1 MIRMRFAHISDT
13 HLGFRQYGLHEREL
27 DVYHAFKD
35 AIRKIIQERPDFVV
49 HSGDMFDHP
58 RPQPRAL
65 WVANRCFSKLKEKG
79 IPVFA
84 ITGNHDSLMRRGAMP
99 PHVLFS
105 ESGLRLITEAEP
117 SYVHRGVFISG
128 STYISKYYSGRLK
141 ETLAILSKQASHHKK
156 SILVLHQG
164 IDKYLPYEFE
174 LKLGEI
180 PKNFDYYALGHMHFH
195 IEQNYGRGKLACPG
209 STEFWSINEYEDY
222 KKNGKG
228 FYLVDLAGD
237 EPSVQHVNIELG
249 REIVKERVD
258 PKRLEEQL
266 TGLKKRFAGM
276 GAKPLVYLDVDSSGY
291 DRKVLH
297 EKFISLLSDLALS
310 LRVSYAAT
318 LEKGAALVLTR
329 SFNIPE
335 MIKETMG
342 DEKKARLASLLF
354 RSLSEGEEEQALK
367 IAEDFYGDMK

>member
-1 MIRMRFAHISDT
+1 
-13 HLGFRQYGLHEREL
+13 
-27 DVYHAFKD
+27 
-35 AIRKIIQERPDFVV
+35 
-49 HSGDMFDHP
+49 MFDHP

-65 WVANRCFSKLKEKG
+65 WVANRCFSKLREKG

-105 ESGLRLITEAEP
+105 QVGLRLITEAEP
-117 SYVHRGVFISG
+117 SYVHKGVFISG
-128 STYISKYYSGRLK
+128 SPYISKYYSGRLK
-141 ETLAILSKQASHHKK
+141 ETLAILSRQASRHKK

-164 IDKYLPYEFE
+164 IDKYLPYDFE
-174 LKLGEI
+174 LKMGEI
-180 PKNFDYYALGHMHFH
+180 PKNFDYYAIGHMHFH

-237 EPSVQHVNIELG
+237 EPSVQHVNVELG
-249 REIVKERVD
+249 REVLLERVD
-258 PKRLEEQL
+258 PGKLEEQL
-266 TGLKKRFAGM
+266 TVLKKRFAGM

-297 EKFISLLSDLALS
+297 SKFTSLLSDLALS
-310 LRVSYAAT
+310 LRVSYAPA
-318 LEKGAALVLTR
+318 LEKGAAPVLTR

-335 MIKETMG
+335 MIRQRIKN
-342 DEKKARLASLLF
+342 EKKARLAIQLF
-354 RSLSEGEEEQALK
+354 DSLSAGDEEQSLE
-367 IAEDFYGDMK
+367 IAADFFRDTGLPKSG